1 MLKRPGATSGLA
13 MALAGFVLLSI
24 NDATAKSM
32 AGQFPGSAI
41 AALRYLMG
49 LAGTGLAVAL
59 IHGRSGFVVPRPW
72 LQFARG
78 ISVAL
83 ASFAFFMAIHL
94 MPLADATSIQFTSPM
109 ITALLSA
116 LLLGE
121 RATRAVWVATALA
134 FAGVLLVLR
143 PEVARLGVTA
153 GWPLLAALGMS
164 LLMISN
170 RKSAGLAPVLVM
182 QFLVAAFATPVLLVA
197 AGLAHL
203 SGVPAF
209 HIPVPSWEVI
219 AKCGLVALSG
229 TFAHLLIFMATE
241 RASAALVAPMTYVQ
255 LLAAVALGWVVFG
268 DAPDLPT
275 LGGAALIVV
284 AGIHLL
290 RSQRRPIV
298 PEPSD

>member
-1 MLKRPGATSGLA
+1 
-13 MALAGFVLLSI
+13 
-24 NDATAKSM
+24 
-32 AGQFPGSAI
+32 
-41 AALRYLMG
+41 
-49 LAGTGLAVAL
+49 
-59 IHGRSGFVVPRPW
+59 
-72 LQFARG
+72 
-78 ISVAL
+78 
-83 ASFAFFMAIHL
+83 MAIHL

-121 RATRAVWVATALA
+121 RATRAVWVATLLA

-153 GWPLLAALGMS
+153 GWPLLAALGMA

-170 RKSAGLAPVLVM
+170 RKAAGLAPVLVM
-182 QFLVAAFATPVLLVA
+182 QFLIAAFATPILIVA

-209 HIPVPSWEVI
+209 HIPPPSLEVVV
-219 AKCGLVALSG
+219 KCALVALSG
-229 TFAHLLIFMATE
+229 TIAHLLIYMATE

-255 LLAAVALGWVVFG
+255 LLAAVTFGWLLFG

-275 LGGAALIVV
+275 LGGAALIVA
-284 AGIHLL
+284 AGAYLL
-290 RSQRRPIV
+290 RTQRRPQV
-298 PEPSD
+298 AEPVD